1 MKYTPDF
8 ETRVCG
14 IPCGVV
20 IDRYHRTPATHS
32 YRAETPEE
40 YYGDLEIEYF
50 LVDRKGYKADWL
62 QNKMDQ
68 YDKEELEIQITQHQ
82 ETEEY

>member
-8 ETRVCG
+8 NTKVCG

-20 IDRYHRTPATHS
+20 VESYHKTEPTYS
-32 YRAETPEE
+32 CMAETPEE

-50 LVDRKGYKADWL
+50 LVDRKGYRANWL

-68 YDKEELEIQITQHQ
+68 YDKEELEIQIVDHY